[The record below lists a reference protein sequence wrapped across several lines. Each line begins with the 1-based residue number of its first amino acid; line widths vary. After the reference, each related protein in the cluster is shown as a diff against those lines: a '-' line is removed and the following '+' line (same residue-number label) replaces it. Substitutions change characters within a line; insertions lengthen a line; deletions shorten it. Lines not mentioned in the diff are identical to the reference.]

1 MWKKFLNIELTMN
14 ISKPFFPA
22 TKKEWNM
29 LDSDIRT
36 SESLN
41 IFKSKVLQFI
51 RPKAN
56 YMLFYK
62 DHFYKQLLTEI
73 GKKSSKY

>member
-1 MWKKFLNIELTMN
+1 
-14 ISKPFFPA
+14 
-22 TKKEWNM
+22 M

-36 SESLN
+36 SESLS

-51 RPKAN
+51 QPKAN

-73 GKKSSKY
+73 GKKWSKYEATPRGWTFAIWKLFSSFIHIIVQK